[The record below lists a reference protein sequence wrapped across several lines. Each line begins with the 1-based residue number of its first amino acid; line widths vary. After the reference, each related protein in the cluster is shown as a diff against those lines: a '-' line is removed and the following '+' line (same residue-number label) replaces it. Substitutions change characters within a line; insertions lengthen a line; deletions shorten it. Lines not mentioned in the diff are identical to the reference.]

1 MAYDVNLA
9 ARIRDAIERRT
20 PVVEKKM
27 FGGVAFLVGGHMCCG
42 VVANELCVRVGAAR
56 NEEALGR
63 PHARPMDFTGKPMKG
78 YVYVAAAGI
87 RDARALAEWVGMGLD
102 FVRTLPAK
110 KPAR

>member
-1 MAYDVNLA
+1 MAYDEGLA
-9 ARIRDAIERRT
+9 ARIRAALEERT

-63 PHARPMDFTGKPMKG
+63 PHARPMDFTGRPMKG
-78 YVYVAAAGI
+78 YVYVAAEGI
-87 RDARALAEWVGMGLD
+87 RSGKALREWLRLGLD
-102 FVRTLPAK
+102 FVATLPPK
-110 KPAR
+110 RPA